1 MRLTPL
7 ITALLLVGACGNKE
21 NASPNTTSAD
31 STSKTSKTSPK
42 TSASTAT
49 ASKVTD
55 KAVPTDAGAAA
66 AVVLPDAAP
75 PPTPLGTEFVEAAA
89 LMFRVIAC
97 GGDDEVPE
105 LYADQVEKHCVK
117 VEDRFEK
124 YRTGWVSKAKP
135 FFEELVPKDLPTTIV
150 YPFGGVDLVTALT
163 VFPDATEIT
172 TLSLEPSGDPRLFAK
187 LTKKDLPGAYA
198 TIRQMLDRL
207 MAVSHSRTVDL
218 AQVTKRNIPGHLL
231 FSLFALS
238 LHGQVPTSV
247 RYFDIAENGDIVY
260 VEDTDIEGL
269 TDKKKLQ
276 ALFSNMEI
284 QFVPKDDPKAQ
295 PVVFRHIQA
304 DLGDDHLV
312 KDRRVLAHLEAKGKV
327 TAMTKAA
334 SYLLHNKEFS
344 EIRNYLLANMVWMV
358 SDSTGIPPKY
368 AQEAGFEQETW
379 GKYHGSF
386 LKIGHTYGPAMMA
399 MWKNNPQQ
407 ELGFWFGYPDKNRNG
422 HLLVTR
428 PEAK

>member
-7 ITALLLVGACGNKE
+7 ITVLLLVVACGNKE
-21 NASPNTTSAD
+21 SASPKTTSAD
-31 STSKTSKTSPK
+31 NTSKPSSNTGSKLV
-42 TSASTAT
+42 AG
-49 ASKVTD
+49 
-55 KAVPTDAGAAA
+55 AVPTDAGAPA
-66 AVVLPDAAP
+66 AVVVPDAAP
-75 PPTPLGTEFVEAAA
+75 PPPPAGTEFIEAAA

-97 GGDDEVPE
+97 GGDDEIPE
-105 LYADQVEKHCVK
+105 LYADQVEKHCTK
-117 VEDRFEK
+117 VNERFEK

-135 FFEELVPKDLPTTIV
+135 FFEELVPKDLPSTIV
-150 YPFGGVDLVTALT
+150 YPFGGVDLVTVLT
-163 VFPDATEIT
+163 VFPDAKEIT

-198 TIRQMLDRL
+198 TIRKMLDRL
-207 MAVSHSRTVDL
+207 MSVSHSRTIDL
-218 AQVTKRNIPGHLL
+218 AQVTKRNVPGHLL

-238 LHGQVPTSV
+238 LHGQVPISV

-260 VEDTDIEGL
+260 VEDADIEAL

-276 ALFSNMEI
+276 TLFSNMEI

-295 PVVFRHIQA
+295 PIVFRHIQA
-304 DLGDDHLV
+304 DLGDDHLQ

-368 AQEAGFEQETW
+368 AEEAGFEQETW

-386 LKIGHTYGPAMMA
+386 LKIGHTYGPAMMR

-407 ELGFWFGYPDKNRNG
+407 ELGFWFGYPDKDRNG

-428 PEAK
+428 PKAK